1 MKDDV
6 NFSRVKSAMEFIV
19 ANFNRQPKIKEIAN
33 HINLSEFHFQRIFKE
48 WAGVSPKKFLQ
59 FITLNE
65 LKKNIE
71 STKNLIE
78 LSETV
83 GLSSQSRIYDL
94 FVNIESVTPQEYKT
108 KGKGINIKYGIHNT
122 AFGLCLIANTSRGIC
137 ALEFIDNDL
146 SDTLTIF
153 KEKWKNANI
162 AENAK
167 DTEALIEIIFGNN
180 NKLLNVLLYGTDFQM
195 KVWEALIKIPYGKL
209 ASYSSIARLI
219 NQPKASRAVGSA
231 IGKNNIAIL
240 IPCHRVIQ
248 SLGGLGGYKWGK
260 DRKLSIIA
268 YEKIKLNQK
277 QNNKIRKQNDYREY
291 L

>member
-146 SDTLTIF
+146 SDTLSIF

>member
-137 ALEFIDNDL
+137 SLEFIDNDL

-260 DRKLSIIA
+260 DRKLSIIG
-268 YEKIKLNQK
+268 YEKINVNQK
-277 QNNKIRKQNDYREY
+277 
-291 L
+291 